1 MRLLS
6 LELKNFK
13 GHKSLDVHFGDI
25 TKIIGANGTGKTS
38 IFDAFCFV
46 LTGKDSLG
54 RVCGTGQ
61 KGEATIR
68 PRKADGDLVHEVEV
82 SVTAKLVD
90 EDGEVHTLQRIFCEE
105 YGTSKSSGQK
115 FFKGNTTKYF
125 INEVP
130 LAAGKYDAW
139 IKEHLDPE
147 RFNLTSNPAFFPMM
161 HWQDQ
166 RKWLLQISGDVDD
179 MDVIATDPE
188 LRPLENLIA
197 RHTVEDVKAMA
208 ANQLKLANKTI
219 KEDMVRIDQ
228 TAVLAGN
235 AVEADL
241 EAQITRQDEM
251 VKAQDETVAQAEAEL
266 ANARN
271 GDRAAQVQ
279 NKLDAQKNII
289 ENWEMRR
296 HNKII
301 EIKNDFKAK
310 AAALQ
315 ATMNGAEESVKSK
328 RQQLASLSGQ
338 IKEAEDRREELYQK
352 YDAEDA
358 KQFSDAAVPLCQ
370 FCHQALPT
378 DKVEK
383 LRAQFNTDK
392 ARSLESIVADGKK
405 LTARIEDL
413 KGQQSL
419 LSSGISAD
427 EQSAVEIRKQLDGIH
442 EAEKAELEKL
452 PQLEDVAEFRNE
464 RAKRDMLARELA
476 NLQKGEQPNL
486 APLQA
491 NVDEARK
498 IRDSLLV
505 KRSEL
510 QTSLKTLQAIADLK
524 NDLQKQRENADTA
537 SATLRMA
544 SLFIQ
549 TKCRMLTD
557 KVNQLF
563 PGLEWRLFMRNIGN
577 DDIVETCELTMHGT
591 PYRDLSA
598 GEKIKA
604 GLIIVDTLQEKL
616 EVQNPVFVDGAESI
630 TFTPEVKSQLVLLK
644 AEENTELKCELE
656 A

>member
-13 GHKSLDVHFGDI
+13 GHKNLEVRFGDL
-25 TKIIGANGTGKTS
+25 TRIIGANGTGKTT

-68 PRKADGDLVHEVEV
+68 PRKVDGDLVHEVEV

-139 IKEHLDPE
+139 VKEHIDPV
-147 RFNLTSNPAFFPMM
+147 RFNLTSNPAYFPAM

-166 RKWLLQISGDVDD
+166 RKWLLQISGGVED
-179 MDVIATDPE
+179 MDVIAADPE
-188 LRPLENLIA
+188 LKPMENLIA

-208 ANQLKLANKTI
+208 DAQLKLANKTI

-228 TAVLAGN
+228 TSVLAGN
-235 AVEADL
+235 ATASDL
-241 EAQITRQDEM
+241 AAQIARHDEL
-251 VKAQDETVAQAEAEL
+251 VRAQNETVTRAESEL
-266 ANARN
+266 TNAKN
-271 GDRAAQVQ
+271 GNRAAQVQ
-279 NKLDAQKNII
+279 NKLDAQKNVI
-289 ENWEMRR
+289 EYWELRR

-310 AAALQ
+310 AAALE
-315 ATMNGAEESVKSK
+315 TSIKGAQESVKSK

-338 IKEAEDRREELYQK
+338 IKETEDRKEELYQQ

-358 KQFSDAAVPLCQ
+358 KQFSDANVPLCP
-370 FCHQALPT
+370 FCHQPLPA
-378 DKVEK
+378 DKVEE
-383 LRAQFNTDK
+383 LRAQFNSDK
-392 ARSLESIVADGKK
+392 SRVLERIVADGKK
-405 LTARIEDL
+405 LNARIEDL
-413 KGQQSL
+413 KNQQSM
-419 LSSGISAD
+419 LSAGIAAD
-427 EQSAVEIRKQLDGIH
+427 EQNAVESQKQLDGIMA
-442 EAEKAELEKL
+442 AEKAALDKL
-452 PQLEDVAEFRNE
+452 PQLEDIPEFREE

-476 NLQKGEQPNL
+476 DLQAGEQPNL

-498 IRDSLLV
+498 IRDSLLA

-510 QTSLKTLQAIADLK
+510 QANLNTLHAIADLE

-537 SATLRMA
+537 ASTLRMV

-557 KVNQLF
+557 RVNQLF

-598 GEKIKA
+598 GEKIRA

-616 EVQNPVFVDGAESI
+616 QTVNPVFVDGAESI
-630 TFTPEVKSQLVLLK
+630 TFTPKVKSQLVLLK
-644 AEENTELKCELE
+644 AEENTELKFELE